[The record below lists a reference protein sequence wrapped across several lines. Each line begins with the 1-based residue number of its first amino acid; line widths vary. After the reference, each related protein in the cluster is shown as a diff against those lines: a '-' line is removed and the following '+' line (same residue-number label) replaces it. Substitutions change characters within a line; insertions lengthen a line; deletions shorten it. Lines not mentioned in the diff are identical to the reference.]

1 MRAAIGVKRM
11 WQRRGPRQR
20 CCVLALFVCASAAN
34 AQSIQTESATQTAA
48 TAPPAPEKPPEAR
61 KEISYADGQLKI
73 DALNATLADV
83 LAKVAALTGVK
94 IDLPEGAA
102 SEPMPV
108 VDLGPGPAREILA
121 SLLRDS
127 NFDYLILASDKDPE
141 KIQSVVLMAREKKGS
156 GTNATEAVARP
167 IRSPYSRAAAPP
179 PRPEEVAPP
188 DPPAPVQPENT
199 VAGVN
204 SPNAPTQ
211 ADPSASSPS
220 PQPDSSASSLSTQPD
235 LSVPPPFG
243 QPLQT
248 NIPPTFP
255 VPPPAVMNQQNINQQ
270 LQQMY
275 QQRMQMVQQDRQ
287 IGQPAVPGNP
297 PTK

>member
-1 MRAAIGVKRM
+1 MRAAIGVERM
-11 WQRRGPRQR
+11 GQRRRTRQR
-20 CCVLALFVCASAAN
+20 CCVLALLLCASAAN
-34 AQSIQTESATQTAA
+34 AQDIQTESATPA
-48 TAPPAPEKPPEAR
+48 PAPEKPPQVR
-61 KEISYADGQLKI
+61 KEISYVDGQLKI

-94 IDLPEGAA
+94 IDLPEGAT

-127 NFDYLILASDKDPE
+127 NFDYLILASDNDPE
-141 KIQSVVLMAREKKGS
+141 KIQSVVLMTRDKKGS
-156 GTNATEAVARP
+156 GSNAIEAVARP

-179 PRPEEVAPP
+179 PRQEEPAPP
-188 DPPAPVQPENT
+188 DPPAPAQPENT

-204 SPNAPTQ
+204 SPNGTTQ
-211 ADPSASSPS
+211 PDPSAPSPS
-220 PQPDSSASSLSTQPD
+220 PQPDSSTSSLSTQPD
-235 LSVPPPFG
+235 LSAPPTFG

-270 LQQMY
+270 LLQMY
-275 QQRMQMVQQDRQ
+275 QQRVQMVQQDRQ

-297 PTK
+297 TTK

>member
-1 MRAAIGVKRM
+1 
-11 WQRRGPRQR
+11 
-20 CCVLALFVCASAAN
+20 LLCASGAN
-34 AQSIQTESATQTAA
+34 AQSIQTEPATQTAA
-48 TAPPAPEKPPEAR
+48 TAPPASEKPPEVR

-94 IDLPEGAA
+94 IDLPEGAT

-156 GTNATEAVARP
+156 GTNGTNGTNGTEAVARP
-167 IRSPYSRAAAPP
+167 IRSPYSRAAALL

-188 DPPAPVQPENT
+188 DPPAPVQPEST

-204 SPNAPTQ
+204 SPNGPTQ
-211 ADPSASSPS
+211 ADPSAPSPS
-220 PQPDSSASSLSTQPD
+220 PQPDSSTSSLSTQPD

-255 VPPPAVMNQQNINQQ
+255 VPPPAVMNQQTITQQ

-275 QQRMQMVQQDRQ
+275 QQRMQMLQQDRQ

-297 PTK
+297 ATK

>member
-1 MRAAIGVKRM
+1 MRAAIGVERM
-11 WQRRGPRQR
+11 GQRRRTRQR
-20 CCVLALFVCASAAN
+20 CCVLALLLCASAAN
-34 AQSIQTESATQTAA
+34 AQDIPTESASPA
-48 TAPPAPEKPPEAR
+48 PAPEKPPQVR
-61 KEISYADGQLKI
+61 KEISYVDGQLKI

-94 IDLPEGAA
+94 IDLPEGAT

-141 KIQSVVLMAREKKGS
+141 KIQSVVLMTREKRGS
-156 GTNATEAVARP
+156 GANAIEAVARP

-179 PRPEEVAPP
+179 PRQGEPAPP

-204 SPNAPTQ
+204 SPNGPTQ
-211 ADPSASSPS
+211 PDPSAPSPS
-220 PQPDSSASSLSTQPD
+220 PQPDSSTSSLSPQPD

-248 NIPPTFP
+248 NIPPVFP

-270 LQQMY
+270 LLQMY
-275 QQRMQMVQQDRQ
+275 QQRVQMVQQDRQ

-297 PTK
+297 TTR

>member
-1 MRAAIGVKRM
+1 MRAAIGVERM
-11 WQRRGPRQR
+11 RPRRRTRQR
-20 CCVLALFVCASAAN
+20 CCVLALLLCATAAN
-34 AQSIQTESATQTAA
+34 AQDIQTESATPA
-48 TAPPAPEKPPEAR
+48 PAPEKPPEAR
-61 KEISYADGQLKI
+61 KEISYVDGQLKI
-73 DALNATLADV
+73 DALNATLAEV

-94 IDLPEGAA
+94 IDLPEGAT

-108 VDLGPGPAREILA
+108 IDLGPGPAREILA

-127 NFDYLILASDKDPE
+127 NFDYLILATDKDPE
-141 KIQSVVLMAREKKGS
+141 KIQSVVLMTRDKKGS
-156 GTNATEAVARP
+156 GANGIEAVARP
-167 IRSPYSRAAAPP
+167 TRSPYSRAAAPP
-179 PRPEEVAPP
+179 PRQDEPAPP
-188 DPPAPVQPENT
+188 DPPAPVQPENA

-204 SPNAPTQ
+204 SPNGPTQ
-211 ADPSASSPS
+211 PDASAPS
-220 PQPDSSASSLSTQPD
+220 PQPDSSTSSLSTQPD

-275 QQRMQMVQQDRQ
+275 QQRMQMMQQDRQ

>member
-1 MRAAIGVKRM
+1 MRAAIGVERM
-11 WQRRGPRQR
+11 GQRRRTRQR
-20 CCVLALFVCASAAN
+20 CCVLALLLCASAAN
-34 AQSIQTESATQTAA
+34 AQDIQTESATPA
-48 TAPPAPEKPPEAR
+48 PAPEKPPQVR
-61 KEISYADGQLKI
+61 KEISYVDGQLKI

-94 IDLPEGAA
+94 IDLPEGAT

-108 VDLGPGPAREILA
+108 VDLGPGPAREILT

-127 NFDYLILASDKDPE
+127 NFDYLILASDNDPE
-141 KIQSVVLMAREKKGS
+141 KIQSVVLMTREKKGS
-156 GTNATEAVARP
+156 GANAIEAVARP

-179 PRPEEVAPP
+179 PRQEEPAPP

-204 SPNAPTQ
+204 SPNGPTQ
-211 ADPSASSPS
+211 PDPSAPSPS
-220 PQPDSSASSLSTQPD
+220 PQPDSSTSSLSTQPD
-235 LSVPPPFG
+235 LSVQPPFG

-248 NIPPTFP
+248 NIPPVFP

-270 LQQMY
+270 LLQMY
-275 QQRMQMVQQDRQ
+275 QQRVQMLQQDRQ

-297 PTK
+297 TTR

>member
-1 MRAAIGVKRM
+1 MRAAIGVERM
-11 WQRRGPRQR
+11 GQRRRTRQR
-20 CCVLALFVCASAAN
+20 CCVLALLLCASAAN
-34 AQSIQTESATQTAA
+34 AQDIQTESATPA
-48 TAPPAPEKPPEAR
+48 PAPEKPPQVR
-61 KEISYADGQLKI
+61 KEISYVDGQLKI

-94 IDLPEGAA
+94 IDLPEGAT

-127 NFDYLILASDKDPE
+127 NFDYLILASDQDPE
-141 KIQSVVLMAREKKGS
+141 KIQSVVLMTRDKKGS
-156 GTNATEAVARP
+156 GSNATEVATRP
-167 IRSPYSRAAAPP
+167 VRSPYSRAAAPP

-199 VAGVN
+199 VAGIN
-204 SPNAPTQ
+204 SPNGPTQ
-211 ADPSASSPS
+211 PDPSTPSAS
-220 PQPDSSASSLSTQPD
+220 PQPDSSTSSLATQPD
-235 LSVPPPFG
+235 LSAPPTFG

-248 NIPPTFP
+248 NVPPTFP
-255 VPPPAVMNQQNINQQ
+255 VPPPAVMNQQTINQQ

-297 PTK
+297 TTK

>member
-1 MRAAIGVKRM
+1 
-11 WQRRGPRQR
+11 
-20 CCVLALFVCASAAN
+20 VLALLFCAGAAN
-34 AQSIQTESATQTAA
+34 AQSIQTESAT
-48 TAPPAPEKPPEAR
+48 PAPASEKLPEAR
-61 KEISYADGQLKI
+61 KEISYVDGLLKI

-94 IDLPEGAA
+94 IDLPEGAT

-127 NFDYLILASDKDPE
+127 NFDYLILASDQDPE
-141 KIQSVVLMAREKKGS
+141 KIQSVVLMTRDKRGS
-156 GTNATEAVARP
+156 GSNATEVATRP
-167 IRSPYSRAAAPP
+167 VRSPYSRAAAPP

-188 DPPAPVQPENT
+188 DPPASVQPEL
-199 VAGVN
+199 
-204 SPNAPTQ
+204 SAPPT
-211 ADPSASSPS
+211 
-220 PQPDSSASSLSTQPD
+220 
-235 LSVPPPFG
+235 FG

-287 IGQPAVPGNP
+287 IGQPAAPGS
-297 PTK
+297 PTTK

>member
-1 MRAAIGVKRM
+1 
-11 WQRRGPRQR
+11 
-20 CCVLALFVCASAAN
+20 LLCASSAN
-34 AQSIQTESATQTAA
+34 AQNIQTESATPA
-48 TAPPAPEKPPEAR
+48 PAPEKPPEAR
-61 KEISYADGQLKI
+61 KEISYVDGQLKI
-73 DALNATLADV
+73 DALNATLAEV

-94 IDLPEGAA
+94 IDLPEGAT

-127 NFDYLILASDKDPE
+127 SFDYLILASDKDPE
-141 KIQSVVLMAREKKGS
+141 KIQSVVLMTREKRGS
-156 GTNATEAVARP
+156 GANAIEAVARP

-179 PRPEEVAPP
+179 PRQEEPPPP

-199 VAGVN
+199 VAGIN
-204 SPNAPTQ
+204 SPNGTTQ
-211 ADPSASSPS
+211 PDPSAPSPS
-220 PQPDSSASSLSTQPD
+220 PQPDSSTSSLSTQPD

-255 VPPPAVMNQQNINQQ
+255 VPPPAVMNQQAITQQ

-275 QQRMQMVQQDRQ
+275 QQRMQMIQQDRQ

-297 PTK
+297 TTK

>member
-1 MRAAIGVKRM
+1 
-11 WQRRGPRQR
+11 
-20 CCVLALFVCASAAN
+20 VLALLLWASAAN
-34 AQSIQTESATQTAA
+34 AQNIQTESAT
-48 TAPPAPEKPPEAR
+48 PARGSEKRPEAR
-61 KEISYADGQLKI
+61 KEISYVDGQLKI
-73 DALNATLADV
+73 DALNATLAEV

-94 IDLPEGAA
+94 IDLPEGAT

-141 KIQSVVLMAREKKGS
+141 QIQSVVLMTRDKRGS
-156 GTNATEAVARP
+156 GANGIEAAARP

-179 PRPEEVAPP
+179 PRQEEPPPP

-199 VAGVN
+199 VAAVN
-204 SPNAPTQ
+204 SPNGTTQ
-211 ADPSASSPS
+211 PDPSTPPSS
-220 PQPDSSASSLSTQPD
+220 PQPDSSTSSLSTQPD
-235 LSVPPPFG
+235 LSAPPPFG

-248 NIPPTFP
+248 NVPPTFP
-255 VPPPAVMNQQNINQQ
+255 VPPPAVMSQQNINQQ

-275 QQRMQMVQQDRQ
+275 QQRVQMIQQDRQ
-287 IGQPAVPGNP
+287 IGQPAGPGNP
-297 PTK
+297 TTK

>member
-1 MRAAIGVKRM
+1 MRAVIGVERM
-11 WQRRGPRQR
+11 GQRRRTRQR
-20 CCVLALFVCASAAN
+20 CCVLALLLCASAAN
-34 AQSIQTESATQTAA
+34 AQNIETESATPA
-48 TAPPAPEKPPEAR
+48 PAPEKPPEVR
-61 KEISYADGQLKI
+61 KEISYVDGQLKI

-94 IDLPEGAA
+94 IDLPEGAT

-141 KIQSVVLMAREKKGS
+141 KVQSVVLMTREKRGS
-156 GTNATEAVARP
+156 GTNGTNGIEAVARP
-167 IRSPYSRAAAPP
+167 IRSPYSRAGAPP
-179 PRPEEVAPP
+179 PRQDEPAPP

-204 SPNAPTQ
+204 SPNGSTQ
-211 ADPSASSPS
+211 PDPSSSSPS
-220 PQPDSSASSLSTQPD
+220 PQPDSSTSSLSTQPD

-248 NIPPTFP
+248 NIPPVFP
-255 VPPPAVMNQQNINQQ
+255 VSPPAVMNQQTMSQQ

-275 QQRMQMVQQDRQ
+275 QQRMQMLQQDRQ
-287 IGQPAVPGNP
+287 IGQPAVPGS
-297 PTK
+297 PTTK

>member
-1 MRAAIGVKRM
+1 MRAAIGVEQM
-11 WQRRGPRQR
+11 GQRRRTRQR
-20 CCVLALFVCASAAN
+20 CCVMVLLLCASAAS
-34 AQSIQTESATQTAA
+34 AQNIQTESATPA
-48 TAPPAPEKPPEAR
+48 PAPEKPPEAR
-61 KEISYADGQLKI
+61 KEISYVDGQLKI
-73 DALNATLADV
+73 DALNATLAEV
-83 LAKVAALTGVK
+83 LAKVATLTGVK
-94 IDLPEGAA
+94 IDLPEGAT

-127 NFDYLILASDKDPE
+127 NFDYLILASDQDPE
-141 KIQSVVLMAREKKGS
+141 KIQSVVLMTRDKRGS
-156 GTNATEAVARP
+156 GANGIEAVARP

-179 PRPEEVAPP
+179 PRQEEPAPP

-199 VAGVN
+199 VAAVN
-204 SPNAPTQ
+204 SPNGTTQ
-211 ADPSASSPS
+211 PDPSTPPPS
-220 PQPDSSASSLSTQPD
+220 PPPTDSSTASLSNQPD
-235 LSVPPPFG
+235 LSAPPPFG

-255 VPPPAVMNQQNINQQ
+255 VPPPAVMNPQAINQQ

-275 QQRMQMVQQDRQ
+275 QQRMQMIQQDRQ

-297 PTK
+297 TTK